1 MRSLLKTVSGNTNF
15 ISFSELDGLDKTY
28 EDFTHKLGKNYPG
41 YNDSDYMTWLG
52 KVRSLPSSTSKT
64 HNIDYSTSSTLTWHK
79 IFSALRP
86 LHYSY
91 ACKEHIISL
100 SELEHNKIF
109 TSNTIPQFSTVNKY
123 LLHKTGFKLVN
134 VGGMINART
143 FLYGLGLG
151 IFYSTQY
158 IRHHSVPF
166 YSPEPDI
173 VHELM
178 GHVPLLANKK
188 FAEFSKGIGQMAFGA
203 SDEEIKILA
212 KVYFFT
218 VEFGVADG
226 KIVGAGIL
234 GSCKESEHVGMNKG
248 KVVGWDWNRVIEDEL
263 VLSEYQPCYTDI
275 GSIDNLI
282 DIFQELK
289 QKVF

>member
-1 MRSLLKTVSGNTNF
+1 MRSLLKTVPAKSNS
-15 ISFSELDGLDKTY
+15 ISFKELNELDKTY
-28 EDFTHKLGKNYPG
+28 EDFTHKLGENYPG
-41 YNDSDYMTWLG
+41 HNDSYYMSWLS
-52 KVRSLPSSTSKT
+52 KVRSLPSNTSIT
-64 HNIDYSTSSTLTWHK
+64 HHIDYSPSNTSTWHK
-79 IFSALRP
+79 VFSALKP

-91 ACKEHIISL
+91 ACKEHLDSL
-100 SELEHNKIF
+100 SDLEHNEIF
-109 TSNTIPQFSTVNKY
+109 TPDAIPQFSAINKY

-143 FLYGLGLG
+143 FLYGLSRG

-166 YSPEPDI
+166 YSPEPDV

-178 GHVPLLANKK
+178 GHVPLFANKK
-188 FAEFSKGIGQMAFGA
+188 FAEFSRGIGQMAIGA

-234 GSCKESEHVGMNKG
+234 GSCMESEHVGMNKG
-248 KVVGWDWNRVIEDEL
+248 KVVGWDWKRVVEDEL

-275 GSIDNLI
+275 GSIDNLE

-289 QKVF
+289 QRVF